1 MRENVLGGKPL
12 EPDTSHSGRGPKDD
26 VIRDGYEMLTTEEG
40 VVLVKTARAAVET
53 HLSGKEFQ
61 AQADPGPGLKEE
73 RGVFVTL
80 LDHVN
85 GGSLRGCIGLPFPSR
100 TLLEQVRVA
109 AVEAATTDFRFEPV
123 TLEELQKRI
132 VLEATV
138 LSAMEPIWVKNPLDL
153 RENILVGRDGL
164 MIEGKGSHG
173 LLLPQVAVDEGFD
186 SEEFL
191 SQCCLKADLP
201 PDAWLTGDVRVS
213 RFQGQVFAEEKPN
226 GRVFERRL
234 KP

>member
-1 MRENVLGGKPL
+1 
-12 EPDTSHSGRGPKDD
+12 
-26 VIRDGYEMLTTEEG
+26 MLTPEEG
-40 VVLVKTARAAVET
+40 IVLVKTARAAVET
-53 HLSGKEFQ
+53 HLSSQEFH
-61 AQADPGPGLKEE
+61 AGADPSPSLKEE

-80 LDHVN
+80 LDHLN
-85 GGSLRGCIGLPFPSR
+85 GNNLRGCIGIPFPTRS
-100 TLLEQVRVA
+100 LIQQVRVA
-109 AVEAATTDFRFEPV
+109 AVQAATTDFRFEPIS
-123 TLEELQKRI
+123 LDELQKRI

-164 MIEGKGSHG
+164 MVEGMGSHG

-191 SQCCLKADLP
+191 SQCCMKAELP

-213 RFQGQVFAEEKPN
+213 RFQGQVFVEEKPN

>member
-73 RGVFVTL
+73 RGVCVTL

-85 GGSLRGCIGLPFPSR
+85 GGSLRGCIGIP
-100 TLLEQVRVA
+100 
-109 AVEAATTDFRFEPV
+109 
-123 TLEELQKRI
+123 
-132 VLEATV
+132 
-138 LSAMEPIWVKNPLDL
+138 LSTRSLI
-153 RENILVGRDGL
+153 
-164 MIEGKGSHG
+164 
-173 LLLPQVAVDEGFD
+173 
-186 SEEFL
+186 
-191 SQCCLKADLP
+191 
-201 PDAWLTGDVRVS
+201 
-213 RFQGQVFAEEKPN
+213 
-226 GRVFERRL
+226 
-234 KP
+234 